1 MNNKEIASIF
11 YRIGDALEIK
21 GENVF
26 KIRAYRRAAR
36 NIMDLP
42 REVSALFQQDPS
54 RINSIPGV
62 GRDLKEKIVEMLS
75 SGRLAYFESLMKEF
89 PPGFFDMLKL
99 SGLGPK
105 RLKKFKEKLNI
116 KNIDDLEK
124 ACRQHSLSKLEGEG
138 ERAEAKLSAAIE
150 YYKKGVGRFLLQDAE
165 YIAEKTVA
173 YLKKSSVFKK
183 IEIAGS
189 LRRGKETVGD
199 IDILAEVRDKSKAM
213 DYFAAMPLAEKIIA
227 KGAVKS
233 SILVKGGAQLDL
245 RVASAGSFG
254 AALMYFTGSKAHNI
268 KLRRIAKLKKRK
280 VNEYGIFS
288 VSAGGKEK
296 KLAGKTE
303 KDVYQKLGMPWIPPE
318 LREDNGEI
326 EAALAGRLPENLL
339 TEKDI
344 LGDLHLHTR
353 ETDGNV
359 SVKDI
364 VKEAKRRGYK
374 YIAITNHSKY
384 VRIARGMD
392 EKRLLA
398 HVADIRKISADISGI
413 KVFAGIEV
421 DILEDGRLDL
431 EDYALKELDIVI
443 AAVHSHFSLDE
454 KKQTERMIKAL
465 NNKYVN
471 VLAHPSGR
479 LITTRTPISLDFE
492 KIFLLCAKNNVFL
505 EVNTHGERIDLND
518 LHCRMAKNLGAKF
531 VINTD
536 AHDIAQLDAMKYGVI
551 TARRAWLEKKDVL
564 NTYAAGKLIK
574 ALCRGE

>member
-11 YRIGDALEIK
+11 YRIGDALEVK
-21 GENVF
+21 GDNVF

-36 NIMDLP
+36 NILDLP
-42 REVSALFQQDPS
+42 REVSALFEQDPS
-54 RINSIPGV
+54 QLDSIPGI

-75 SGRLAYFESLMKEF
+75 LGHLAYFESLMKEF
-89 PPGFFDMLKL
+89 PSGFFEMLKL

-124 ACRQHSLSKLEGEG
+124 ACRQHSLSELEGEG
-138 ERAEAKLSAAIE
+138 EKAEAKLSEAIK
-150 YYKKGVGRFLLQDAE
+150 YYKKGVGRLLLQDAE
-165 YIAEKTVA
+165 RAAEKTVG
-173 YLKKSSVFKK
+173 YLAKSNVFKK

-199 IDILAEVRDKSKAM
+199 IDILVEVRDKSKAM
-213 DYFAAMPLAEKIIA
+213 DYFTAMPLAEKIIA
-227 KGAVKS
+227 KGTVKS
-233 SILVKGGAQLDL
+233 SILVKGGTQLDL

-268 KLRRIAKLKKRK
+268 KLRRLAKAKGWK

-288 VSAGGKEK
+288 VSASGKEK

-303 KDVYQKLGMPWIPPE
+303 KEVYQKLGMTWIPPE
-318 LREDNGEI
+318 LREVNGEI
-326 EAALAGRLPENLL
+326 EAAQTGHLPGNLL

-344 LGDLHLHTR
+344 LGDLHTHTR
-353 ETDGNV
+353 ESDGNA

-364 VKEAKRRGYK
+364 VLEAKRRGYK

-384 VRIARGMD
+384 VRIANGMD

-398 HVADIRKISADISGI
+398 HVADIRKVSAKISGI
-413 KVFAGIEV
+413 KVFAGVEV
-421 DILEDGRLDL
+421 DILEDGQLDL
-431 EDYALKELDIVI
+431 KDYALKELDIVI

-454 KKQTERMIKAL
+454 KKQTERMVKAL
-465 NNKYVN
+465 DNKYVN

-492 KIFLLCAKNNVFL
+492 KIFSLCAKNNIFL

-518 LHCRMAKNLGAKF
+518 LHCRMAKKVGAKF

-536 AHDIAQLDAMKYGVI
+536 AHDFAQLDAMKYGVI
-551 TARRAWLEKKDVL
+551 TARRAWLEKKDVI
-564 NTYAAGKLIK
+564 NTYTVGKLMK
-574 ALCRGE
+574 ALKR

>member
-26 KIRAYRRAAR
+26 KIRAYRLAAR
-36 NIMDLP
+36 NIIDLP
-42 REVSALFQQDPS
+42 REVSALFKQDPS
-54 RINSIPGV
+54 QLDSIPGI

-89 PPGFFDMLKL
+89 PSGFFDMLKL

-124 ACRQHSLSKLEGEG
+124 ACRQHSVSELESEG
-138 ERAEAKLSAAIE
+138 ERSEAKLSEAIK
-150 YYKKGVGRFLLQDAE
+150 YYKKGVGRLLLQSAE
-165 YIAEKTVA
+165 RIAEKTVD
-173 YLKKSSVFKK
+173 YLAKSNVFKK

-199 IDILAEVRDKSKAM
+199 IDILAEARDNGKAM
-213 DYFAAMPLAEKIIA
+213 DHFIAMPFAEKIIA
-227 KGAVKS
+227 KGTVKS

-268 KLRRIAKLKKRK
+268 KLRRLAKTKKRK

-288 VSAGGKEK
+288 VSASGKEK

-303 KDVYQKLGMPWIPPE
+303 KEVYQKLAMTWIPPE

-326 EAALAGRLPENLL
+326 EAAQMGRLPANLL

-344 LGDLHLHTR
+344 LGDLHLHTK
-353 ETDGNV
+353 ETDGNL

-364 VKEAKRRGYK
+364 VLEAKRRGYK

-384 VRIARGMD
+384 VRIANGMD

-398 HVADIRKISADISGI
+398 HVADIRKVSSRISGI
-413 KVFAGIEV
+413 KVLAGIEV

-443 AAVHSHFSLDE
+443 AAVHSHFALDE
-454 KKQTERMIKAL
+454 KKQTERMVKAL
-465 NNKYVN
+465 DNKYVN
-471 VLAHPSGR
+471 ILAHPSGR
-479 LITTRTPISLDFE
+479 LITTRTPITMDFE
-492 KIFLLCAKNNVFL
+492 KIFLLCAENNIFL

-518 LHCRMAKNLGAKF
+518 LHCRMAKKVGAKF

-564 NTYAAGKLIK
+564 NTYQPGKVIK
-574 ALCRGE
+574 ALGRG

>member
-42 REVSALFQQDPS
+42 RDVSALFQQDPS

-62 GRDLKEKIVEMLS
+62 GEDLKEKIVEMLS
-75 SGRLAYFESLMKEF
+75 SGHLAYFESLMKEF
-89 PPGFFDMLKL
+89 PPDFFEMLKL

-165 YIAEKTVA
+165 HIAEKTVA

-227 KGAVKS
+227 KGTVKS

-245 RVASAGSFG
+245 RVAGAESFG

-268 KLRRIAKLKKRK
+268 KLRRIAKAKKRK

-288 VSAGGKEK
+288 VSALGKEK

-303 KDVYQKLGMPWIPPE
+303 EEIYQKLGMTWIPPE
-318 LREDNGEI
+318 LREDRGEI
-326 EAALAGRLPENLL
+326 EAARTGHLPANLL

-344 LGDLHLHTR
+344 LGDLHTHTL
-353 ETDGNV
+353 ETDGNA
-359 SVKDI
+359 SVRDI
-364 VKEAKRRGYK
+364 VLEAKRRGYK
-374 YIAITNHSKY
+374 YIAITNHSKH
-384 VRIARGMD
+384 VRIANGMD

-398 HVADIRKISADISGI
+398 HVADIRKVSAKISGI

-443 AAVHSHFSLDE
+443 AAVHSHFALDE
-454 KKQTERMIKAL
+454 KKQTERIVKAL
-465 NNKYVN
+465 DNKYVN

-479 LITTRTPISLDFE
+479 LITTRTPITMDFE
-492 KIFLLCAKNNVFL
+492 KIFSLCAKNNIFL

-518 LHCRMAKNLGAKF
+518 LHCRMAKKAGAKF
-531 VINTD
+531 VVNTD

-564 NTYAAGKLIK
+564 NTRAAGKLIK
-574 ALCRGE
+574 ALRR

>member
-42 REVSALFQQDPS
+42 GEVSTLFEQDPS
-54 RINSIPGV
+54 QLDSIPGI
-62 GRDLKEKIVEMLS
+62 GRDLKEKIIEMLS

-105 RLKKFKEKLNI
+105 RLKKFKEKLDIQNL
-116 KNIDDLEK
+116 DDLEK
-124 ACRQHSLSKLEGEG
+124 ACRKHSLSELEGEG
-138 ERAEAKLSAAIE
+138 ERAEAKLSEAIK
-150 YYKKGVGRFLLQDAE
+150 YYKKGVGRLLLQDAE
-165 YIAEKTVA
+165 RVAGKIVA
-173 YLKKSSVFKK
+173 YLAKSNVFKK

-199 IDILAEVRDKSKAM
+199 IDILAEARDESKAM
-213 DYFAAMPLAEKIIA
+213 DYFTSMPLSEKIVV
-227 KGAVKS
+227 KGSSKS
-233 SILVKGGAQLDL
+233 SILLKDGTQVDL
-245 RVASAGSFG
+245 RIGSAGNFG

-268 KLRRIAKLKKRK
+268 KLRRMAKAKRRK

-288 VSAGGKEK
+288 VSTSGKET

-303 KDVYQKLGMPWIPPE
+303 EEVYQKLGMTWIPPE

-326 EAALAGRLPENLL
+326 EAAQIGRLPVNLL
-339 TEKDI
+339 TEQDI
-344 LGDLHLHTR
+344 LGDLHTHTR
-353 ETDGNV
+353 ESDGNA
-359 SVKDI
+359 SIRDI
-364 VKEAKRRGYK
+364 VLEAKRKGYK

-384 VRIARGMD
+384 VRIAHGMD

-398 HVADIRKISADISGI
+398 HVANIRKVSAKISGI
-413 KVFAGIEV
+413 KVFAGVEV

-454 KKQTERMIKAL
+454 KKQTARIVKAL
-465 NNKYVN
+465 DNKYVN

-492 KIFLLCAKNNVFL
+492 KIFLLCAKNNIFL
-505 EVNTHGERIDLND
+505 EINTHGERIDLND
-518 LHCRMAKNLGAKF
+518 LHCRMAKKVGAKF
-531 VINTD
+531 AINTD
-536 AHDIAQLDAMKYGVI
+536 AHDLAQMSAMKYGVT

-564 NTYAAGKLIK
+564 NTYAVGKLMK
-574 ALCRGE
+574 ALKK